1 MTRKILTIFGLTGA
15 ISYLILL
22 SFAGKGGYLHNQ
34 ALKEEIQRLAYA
46 DELLA
51 LEVDSLAAQRSQMQS
66 PDAIKDAAFKYG
78 YLEEGET
85 VFYFDLPPEEV
96 TIKPTRYTAQR
107 PSFEGLATPYIVL
120 LSLLNALIVTV
131 AVVAMT
137 RHRR

>member
-107 PSFEGLATPYIVL
+107 PHSRLAART
-120 LSLLNALIVTV
+120 
-131 AVVAMT
+131 
-137 RHRR
+137 